1 MEWTSSLQK
10 FYLLFLSHA
19 IIESLPNINLPERV
33 QTKQAK
39 TLWYWSFVRNAE
51 RIKLPSRWWL
61 WIPLRSKDFSLTSIL
76 TTFFDQTPISYV
88 TLNSLVVKRLSDR
101 DVKCN
106 SPFQSA
112 MKTQR
117 STIFSQL
124 SRLNLQ
130 PNMKSYVFFQ
140 IINFAAFI
148 EDYAESSALLMENC
162 CPYLIAMFDMFQ
174 VLAPAIPKR
183 LSSRDWYYI

>member
-1 MEWTSSLQK
+1 MEWTSSPQK

-19 IIESLPNINLPERV
+19 IESLPNINLPKRV
-33 QTKQAK
+33 RTKQAK
-39 TLWYWSFVRNAE
+39 TLWFWSFVRNAE
-51 RIKLPSRWWL
+51 RIKLPSLWWL

-76 TTFFDQTPISYV
+76 TTFFDQTPISSV

-124 SRLNLQ
+124 FRLNLQ
-130 PNMKSYVFFQ
+130 PNMKSYIFFQ

-148 EDYAESSALLMENC
+148 EDYVECSPLLMEKC

-174 VLAPAIPKR
+174 VPAPAIPER
-183 LSSRDWYYI
+183 LSSIDCHYI

>member
-1 MEWTSSLQK
+1 MILKFCQKCRKDQIAISLVTLNSLTVK
-10 FYLLFLSHA
+10 RLFFDFYL
-19 IIESLPNINLPERV
+19 I
-33 QTKQAK
+33 
-39 TLWYWSFVRNAE
+39 
-51 RIKLPSRWWL
+51 
-61 WIPLRSKDFSLTSIL
+61 
-76 TTFFDQTPISYV
+76 TTFFDQTPISSV

-101 DVKCN
+101 DVRCN

-124 SRLNLQ
+124 FRLNRQ

-148 EDYAESSALLMENC
+148 EDYAESSPLLMEKC

-183 LSSRDWYYI
+183 LSSRD

>member
-1 MEWTSSLQK
+1 MEWTSSPQK

-19 IIESLPNINLPERV
+19 IESLPNINLPKRV
-33 QTKQAK
+33 RTKQAK
-39 TLWYWSFVRNAE
+39 TLWYRSFVRNAE
-51 RIKLPSRWWL
+51 RIKLPSLWWL

-76 TTFFDQTPISYV
+76 TTFFDQTPISSV

-124 SRLNLQ
+124 FRLNRQ

-148 EDYAESSALLMENC
+148 EDYAESSPLLMEKC

-174 VLAPAIPKR
+174 VPAPAIPER
-183 LSSRDWYYI
+183 LSSRDCYYI